1 MVRSRRAIRMNSL
14 SLMARAVPL
23 LVIAAMGCGHDAA
36 EEDPGHRSETLVP
49 VEVAPVVR
57 DSMVE
62 SLALTGRLAARPGG
76 SALLAAPAAGVVR
89 TVRVQVGDRVARGAL
104 VAELDVPSCP
114 RTPDR
119 RRPQRTRPTVK
130 RLASA
135 SSWPTASPLPDRR
148 KRQRRR
154 RSRPA
159 AAAAARDLLARTR
172 IVSPI
177 AGRVQAVLA
186 QRGERVDA
194 GKPLVEIVAP
204 DTLDLVVPVPAADLR
219 RLSPSLEAAVMQ
231 EGDTA
236 AVRGRLAALAPG
248 VDPLT
253 NAGVA
258 VIRVPNSAGHLHPGA
273 GATARIRLGV
283 RPQALVIPESA
294 IVLAGD
300 SSVVFVVGADSVA
313 HQRVVHRGTKSG
325 DRIEVTGNLEPG
337 DRVVTTG
344 AFGLQDG
351 MKVAPARRPPMKIA
365 GAVMRHRATVYFA
378 VALLTLGGLWALF
391 TLPAGIY
398 PEVTYPR
405 IVVLARGG
413 TFEADE
419 MTVAVTRPLEEA

>member
-1 MVRSRRAIRMNSL
+1 MVRALRAIRMSSI
-14 SLMARAVPL
+14 SLMPRSLPL
-23 LVIAAMGCGHDAA
+23 LVFAAIGCRRDAA
-36 EEDPGHRSETLVP
+36 EEDPGHRSETRVP

-76 SALLAAPAAGVVR
+76 SALLAAPAAGVVSS
-89 TVRVQVGDRVARGAL
+89 VRVQVGDRVARGAL
-104 VAELDVPSCP
+104 VAELDVPELSADA
-114 RTPDR
+114 RQKATAADQADR
-119 RRPQRTRPTVK
+119 E
-130 RLASA
+130 AA
-135 SSWPTASPLPDRR
+135 
-148 KRQRRR
+148 RQRQLLTDGITSARQAEEATAAAEQAR
-154 RSRPA
+154 A

-177 AGRVQAVLA
+177 AGRVQSVLV

-204 DTLDLVVPVPAADLR
+204 DTLDLVVPVPAGDLR
-219 RLSPSLEAAVMQ
+219 RLSPGLEAAVLQ

-248 VDPLT
+248 VDSLT

-273 GATARIRLGV
+273 GATARLRLGV

-294 IVLAGD
+294 VVLAGD

-313 HQRVVHRGTKSG
+313 HQRVVNRGIKSG
-325 DRIEVTGNLEPG
+325 NRIEVTGNLAPG

-351 MKVAPARRPPMKIA
+351 MKVAPTASRR
-365 GAVMRHRATVYFA
+365 
-378 VALLTLGGLWALF
+378 
-391 TLPAGIY
+391 
-398 PEVTYPR
+398 
-405 IVVLARGG
+405 
-413 TFEADE
+413 
-419 MTVAVTRPLEEA
+419 